1 MPSIGNA
8 LKKAVPGIL
17 KATGSNVVIR
27 FVTVGSYNTSTGAVS
42 ESNTDVT
49 VKALVDDV
57 SRSEVNDL
65 ISQQDKRVLIAA
77 KDVTSTQTTKDKV
90 LISNVVHQII
100 QVDSEE
106 ASGVAV
112 TFTLFVRA

>member
-17 KATGSNVVIR
+17 KATGSDVVIR
-27 FVTVGSYNTSTGAVS
+27 FVTVGSYNTSTGAV
-42 ESNTDVT
+42 
-49 VKALVDDV
+49 DDV

-65 ISQQDKRVLIAA
+65 INQQDKRVLFAA
-77 KDVTSTQTTKDKV
+77 KDVTSTPTTKDKV
-90 LISNVVHQII
+90 LISNVVHQIV

-112 TFTLFVRA
+112 TFTLFVRS

>member
-17 KATGSNVVIR
+17 KATGSDVIIR
-27 FVTVGSYNTSTGAVS
+27 FVTVGSYNTSTGKAQ
-42 ESNTDVT
+42 EFKNDIKI
-49 VKALVDDV
+49 KALVDDV

-65 ISQQDKRVLIAA
+65 INQQDKRVLFAA
-77 KDVTSTQTTKDKV
+77 KDVTSTPTTKDKV

-112 TFTLFVRA
+112 TFTLFVRS

>member
-17 KATGSNVVIR
+17 KATGSDVVIR

-65 ISQQDKRVLIAA
+65 INQQDKRVLF
-77 KDVTSTQTTKDKV
+77 DERHYLSRPYLLLLV
-90 LISNVVHQII
+90 L
-100 QVDSEE
+100 
-106 ASGVAV
+106 
-112 TFTLFVRA
+112 R